1 MFAAAIVPG
10 IMLASFYAAYALI
23 RCWMNPSLGPTLS
36 EEDQPQTSHLYWLEA
51 ILVIGSILML
61 FTLLMVMGLSG
72 GLAGL
77 FPFSSLLLPAGWAGA
92 DVCRFCLGQDQQAGR
107 LFLLICGM
115 NFSWVWSPPSALVA
129 FALGSILFGWATRPK
144 GRSLRGVWCACL
156 VFGLSPADLVKAV

>member
-1 MFAAAIVPG
+1 MNRSGYDVRLAAGTITAGGTLGILILPSIMLVVMGPVLEVPVTDLFAAAIVPG
-10 IMLASFYAAYALI
+10 LCFWPHSYAAYALDQMLDEPVI
-23 RCWMNPSLGPTLS
+23 GSDPLS

-61 FTLLMVMGLSG
+61 FTLMVMGLSG

-107 LFLLICGM
+107 LFLL
-115 NFSWVWSPPSALVA
+115 
-129 FALGSILFGWATRPK
+129 
-144 GRSLRGVWCACL
+144 
-156 VFGLSPADLVKAV
+156 